1 MLSNDCDYVEVTTE
15 TDEVLHHM
23 THSEDIFTVI
33 YQSNAK
39 LFIADIDLPQRQV
52 TTKDLPAIP

>member
-1 MLSNDCDYVEVTTE
+1 MRA
-15 TDEVLHHM
+15 
-23 THSEDIFTVI
+23 EDKLKVV

-39 LFIADIDLPQRQV
+39 HFIANIDLQQRQV

>member
-1 MLSNDCDYVEVTTE
+1 
-15 TDEVLHHM
+15 M